1 MHEQSCCPTADGT
14 CTLHT
19 FSRHCNPLNK
29 FDFVCV
35 CYRGP
40 CVRVAKCALC
50 RTCRRNTQTR
60 PICCSA
66 CEDWNRA
73 AASTRCFGT
82 FIRFLFLLFSRL
94 SVSSLD
100 SSHLVFIFIEIYL
113 RAKWS
118 ILFIVWFDA
127 VDVLLFLLL
136 SAGDGVWNSAFVY
149 ISSFVRGPSAEYSLC
164 FVSAHTNDLIEFK

>member
-19 FSRHCNPLNK
+19 FSRHCDPLNK
-29 FDFVCV
+29 FDLVCV
-35 CYRGP
+35 LSGSM
-40 CVRVAKCALC
+40 CAC
-50 RTCRRNTQTR
+50 GQV
-60 PICCSA
+60 CSVSDMQA
-66 CEDWNRA
+66 QHTDEANLLFGCEDWNRA

-149 ISSFVRGPSAEYSLC
+149 ISSFVRAVRWIFIVFCVG
-164 FVSAHTNDLIEFK
+164 AHKWFNWI